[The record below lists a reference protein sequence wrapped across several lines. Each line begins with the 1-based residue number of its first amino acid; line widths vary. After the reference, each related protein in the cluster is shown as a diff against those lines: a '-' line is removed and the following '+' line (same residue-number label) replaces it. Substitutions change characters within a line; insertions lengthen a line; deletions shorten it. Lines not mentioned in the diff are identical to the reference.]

1 MTAGPQPAGF
11 LTHQS
16 WRADHVLASKIARGR
31 PACAAPSA
39 ARAARP
45 RAARARAAEV
55 LAARLHGEDLTDVVV
70 LVSELVTNAVRHGRA
85 GGTCV
90 WFERELAPA

>member
-16 WRADHVLASKIARGR
+16 WRADGVLARKIARGR
-31 PACAAPSA
+31 PA
-39 ARAARP
+39 RAAQRIACGASARMGHRGAR
-45 RAARARAAEV
+45 RAASRRGS
-55 LAARLHGEDLTDVVV
+55 HGCVV
-70 LVSELVTNAVRHGRA
+70 LVSELVTNAARHGRA

-90 WFERELAPA
+90 CFDRELAPA